1 MVDYG
6 VWMFQIASL
15 GSIFRKSS
23 LGLCIFETLGGLACL
38 EVTFHVIGSALK
50 AHNMRK
56 ICENQNLLLWIWEF
70 DVGIV

>member
-38 EVTFHVIGSALK
+38 EVTFHVIFSALK
-50 AHNMRK
+50 A
-56 ICENQNLLLWIWEF
+56 
-70 DVGIV
+70 